1 MSTARKKSAASRK
14 KTTAQKLKQAQ
25 RARDIVPIYLF
36 GDLRSEWKRVKSE
49 FDQAKARDV
58 GMLQQSAQ
66 TKDLARQLEA
76 LETKMR
82 EHTIEVE
89 MEALRRV
96 RTPSTPDDAVVWVE
110 LVEEHP
116 PRKDK
121 EGRLDP
127 LDSIGVNTATFCDA
141 LVRASIVDLDEEQID
156 ALFEVITDGQFD
168 ALFEAAWRLNKSK
181 LDIPFSFA
189 ASKTLHSDAES
200 KRPNDSASAPDDSED
215 GPLNM

>member
-1 MSTARKKSAASRK
+1 MSTTRKKTAASRK

-25 RARDIVPIYLF
+25 RTRDIVQIYLF
-36 GDLRSEWKRVKSE
+36 GDLRSEWQQVKTA
-49 FDQAKARDV
+49 FDQAKSRDV
-58 GMLQQSAQ
+58 GMLQQSSQ

-76 LETKMR
+76 LETQMR
-82 EHTIEVE
+82 ENTIEVE

-96 RTPSTPDDAVVWVE
+96 RTPSTPDDAAVWNE
-110 LVEEHP
+110 LVDDHP

-121 EGRLDP
+121 DGRIDP

-141 LVRASIVDLDEEQID
+141 LVRASIINLDDEQID
-156 ALFEVITDGQFD
+156 TLFEVISEGQFD
-168 ALFEAAWRLNKSK
+168 ALFESAWRLNKAK

-200 KRPNDSASAPDDSED
+200 KRPNDSASAPAGSED
-215 GPLNM
+215 GPPNT

>member
-156 ALFEVITDGQFD
+156 ALFES
-168 ALFEAAWRLNKSK
+168 AWRLNKAK

-200 KRPNDSASAPDDSED
+200 KRPNDSASVPDDSED
-215 GPLNM
+215 GPLNV